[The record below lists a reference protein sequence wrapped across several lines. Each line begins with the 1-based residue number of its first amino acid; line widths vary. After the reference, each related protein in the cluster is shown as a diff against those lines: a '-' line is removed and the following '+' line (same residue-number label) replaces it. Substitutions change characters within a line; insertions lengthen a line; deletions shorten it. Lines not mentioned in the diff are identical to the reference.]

1 MDGTNLSEQSLS
13 PSDLNETNG
22 EETALRSFFTFA
34 FSSDE
39 VYQQG
44 LADLLAHG
52 ALSGKTD
59 VERAE
64 TILRTQLFY
73 FNRVAGQNLTIE
85 DVRSHQNTVDSQNLT
100 VTMDLSHPS
109 SNSGDGETRL
119 LTFAELTM
127 LIEQGKTDD
136 IPNNKVI
143 PETLNDA
150 PPSTSIAL
158 VRKKPWEVDSQ
169 F

>member
-1 MDGTNLSEQSLS
+1 MDGTNFSSDINVASLS
-13 PSDLNETNG
+13 GKEA
-22 EETALRSFFTFA
+22 ALRSFFTFP

-59 VERAE
+59 AERVEA
-64 TILRTQLFY
+64 ILRTQLFY
-73 FNRVAGQNLTIE
+73 FNRVTGQNLTVE
-85 DVRSHQNTVDSQNLT
+85 DVRSHQNAVDSQNLT
-100 VTMDLSHPS
+100 VPMDLSPPS
-109 SNSGDGETRL
+109 SNAEDGETRL

-143 PETLNDA
+143 PDTLNDA
-150 PPSTSIAL
+150 PPSASIAL

-169 F
+169 SF

>member
-1 MDGTNLSEQSLS
+1 S
-13 PSDLNETNG
+13 G
-22 EETALRSFFTFA
+22 EATALHSFLTFP

-52 ALSGKTD
+52 AMSGKTD
-59 VERAE
+59 VEKAE

-73 FNRVAGQNLTIE
+73 FNRMAGQNLTIE
-85 DVRSHQNTVDSQNLT
+85 DVRSHQNTVNSQNIT
-100 VTMDLSHPS
+100 VTTDLSPLS
-109 SNSGDGETRL
+109 SNSGTGEARL

-127 LIEQGKTDD
+127 LIKQGKTDD
-136 IPNNKVI
+136 IPNNKFI

-150 PPSTSIAL
+150 PPSASIAL
-158 VRKKPWEVDSQ
+158 VRKKPWEIDNQ
-169 F
+169 